1 VSTALYVLHRVDAP
15 SEQKEVRATTETVD
29 KDAPPAVEHD
39 APEFN
44 EVERSEARHSG
55 LRLSNLASHY
65 IPSHQYSPG
74 WAGNAQVT
82 PSFAMVNEK
91 QAVVGTAAGREM
103 AGQFGHGTMSYAIGL
118 EPTIREGG
126 AFGND
131 YFTADHRG
139 IQPSMGSYME
149 MAPGYDRDISAALSS
164 QAKVDAHEAVASGY
178 TSAWSGAMM
187 SGVRHG

>member
-1 VSTALYVLHRVDAP
+1 MSTALYVLHRVDAP
-15 SEQKEVRATTETVD
+15 QEQKQVRSTTETVD
-29 KDAPPAVEHD
+29 RNAPAAVERD

-44 EVERSEARHSG
+44 EVERSEQQHSG

-65 IPSHQYSPG
+65 IPSHQYAPG

-82 PSFAMVNEK
+82 PSFAGINER
-91 QAVVGTAAGREM
+91 QAVVGTAAGRELS
-103 AGQFGHGTMSYAIGL
+103 GEQGHGTMSYAVGL

-131 YFTADHRG
+131 YFTADHPG

-149 MAPGYDRDISAALSS
+149 MAPGYDRDVSASASS
-164 QAKVDAHEAVASGY
+164 QAKTDAHSAVADGY
-178 TSAWSGAMM
+178 MSVWSGAMM
-187 SGVRHG
+187 PGARHG